1 MSWESIASVLA
12 EYGQVGWNYL
22 SSPVVLIQLAVIAV
36 LFLLAWMAS
45 RRVEPQLLKWVDGL
59 DLSGMP
65 LVQRLVTEFSSRL
78 ELLFFVV
85 LLAVAYL
92 ISAATNWPEA
102 LPELAPETLPAD
114 VLPADA
120 AAAAVAAASR
130 VEGSYLFYYAM
141 VLAAAWLAINV
152 ISHLSR
158 SRTIGLA
165 FALIA
170 WAYVAAVVLG
180 VADVATEIL
189 DAGFNIGTFRLSLL
203 SVLQVVFL
211 LGGLLWL
218 SAAVGNFLDR
228 RIQNIEDITPSLRVL
243 IGKILRIGLIVIAAM
258 IALSGMGIDLT
269 ALTIFSG
276 AVGVGIGF
284 GLQKVVSNFISGIII
299 LMDHSIKPGDTVTL
313 GETFGWIRELRA
325 RFVSVIT
332 RDGREFLIPNEDF
345 ITTEVVN
352 WSFSDEYVRLDVL
365 FGVAYDSD
373 PHEVERIAIEAASS
387 VERVQTPP
395 PDFGETTDFGEI
407 ADPGKKQPKQPR
419 APVCWLIGFGE
430 SSLEFKLRFWIED
443 PQEGTTNIRG
453 KVLLAV
459 WDAFRENG
467 IRIPY
472 PHREIIMR
480 SRVPGDPEEDP
491 A

>member
-1 MSWESIASVLA
+1 MSPAIT
-12 EYGQVGWNYL
+12 
-22 SSPVVLIQLAVIAV
+22 PT
-36 LFLLAWMAS
+36 
-45 RRVEPQLLKWVDGL
+45 VD
-59 DLSGMP
+59 
-65 LVQRLVTEFSSRL
+65 
-78 ELLFFVV
+78 
-85 LLAVAYL
+85 
-92 ISAATNWPEA
+92 
-102 LPELAPETLPAD
+102 
-114 VLPADA
+114 
-120 AAAAVAAASR
+120 AAVAAASR
-130 VEGSYLFYYAM
+130 VEGGYLLYSAM
-141 VLAAAWLAINV
+141 VLSAAWLV
-152 ISHLSR
+152 IHAVSHLSQ

-189 DAGFNIGTFRLSLL
+189 DAGFDIGTFRLSLL

-218 SAAVGNFLDR
+218 SAVVGNFLDR
-228 RIQNIEDITPSLRVL
+228 RIQKIEDMTPSLRVL
-243 IGKILRIGLIVIAAM
+243 IGKILRIALIVVAAM

-352 WSFSDEYVRLDVL
+352 WSFSDKFVRLDVL

-373 PHEVERIAIEAASS
+373 PHEVERIAVEAAASVDRV
-387 VERVQTPP
+387 VERR
-395 PDFGETTDFGEI
+395 PDGR
-407 ADPGKKQPKQPR
+407 KHPR
-419 APVCWLIGFGE
+419 PPVCWLTGFGE
-430 SSLEFKLRFWIED
+430 SSLEFKLRFWIDD

-459 WDAFRENG
+459 WDAFKKNG

-480 SRVPGDPEEDP
+480 SGIPAGSGEDP
-491 A
+491 G